1 MSWNNGDSYDGNW
14 KKSRMQG
21 GGLFKHHDGFVLKGS
36 FKANFFIDE
45 NVLRNPQMGEK
56 EYELFKKQR
65 KDVIKQ
71 KERNEKIKHGFVQK
85 LSVSDGH
92 KLVEIC
98 TRSNQNNRI
107 PLIVASEASK
117 FDLAALETKLGADRK
132 CHSFDLRKAYLLKG
146 EEKYNYKL
154 AFAEM
159 TRNTLIE
166 GSALIINLD

>member
-1 MSWNNGDSYDGNW
+1 M
-14 KKSRMQG
+14 
-21 GGLFKHHDGFVLKGS
+21 
-36 FKANFFIDE
+36 
-45 NVLRNPQMGEK
+45 
-56 EYELFKKQR
+56 
-65 KDVIKQ
+65 
-71 KERNEKIKHGFVQK
+71 
-85 LSVSDGH
+85 
-92 KLVEIC
+92 EIC